1 MYYILIY
8 NVDFILGLSSI
19 FTKYF
24 ENPIR
29 IRVVEAFIKVIKKC
43 KRNLFSC
50 AFLKQLPSKNIKAI
64 VYNLVKIIH
73 SIPIHQ

>member
-50 AFLKQLPSKNIKAI
+50 AFLETTPLQNIKAMA
-64 VYNLVKIIH
+64 Y
-73 SIPIHQ
+73 